1 MVPSMT
7 GIEDQHGTSQLAAVS
22 NALVALHKEQ
32 FGRGPTRARTNYAGQ
47 DVLICVMEDAL
58 LPAERAMVEM
68 GEAHRVQE
76 SRLFFQSA
84 TADRFIATL
93 EGIIHRQVRSFASAT
108 DPLNGIVTEI
118 YILEPE
124 EQLA

>member
-1 MVPSMT
+1 VSEHE
-7 GIEDQHGTSQLAAVS
+7 IQSITSVLAAIS

-32 FGRGPTRARTNYAGQ
+32 FGRGPTRARTEYAGP
-47 DVLICVMEDAL
+47 DALICIMEDAL

-84 TADRFIATL
+84 TADQFIAAVEELTQ
-93 EGIIHRQVRSFASAT
+93 RKVRAFASAT
-108 DPLNGIVTEI
+108 DPIAGVVMENYVFVPLDGGG
-118 YILEPE
+118 Y
-124 EQLA
+124 